1 MAPRPF
7 YPPGLY
13 DPAPIPSWWE
23 ASAGPRVEAPPLAG
37 DATVEVAIV
46 GGGFAGLS
54 TAYHLA
60 REQGIE
66 ATLLEAGH
74 IGWGSSARNA
84 GFVCMP
90 AAKLG
95 LEELIRRAG
104 LAEARRYLRTQREAI
119 DLVAALIGEE
129 AIEVQR
135 QGAGMWIAAHSPRAF
150 QALRDYAA
158 ILTGQLDTPTR
169 LVDAAGFAAETA
181 AGTENCG
188 ALLVVPGFALHPLR
202 YQQGLA
208 RAAQARGARLHGHS
222 KVLAWQKRD
231 GWHHLS
237 TAGGTLRARRLVVAA
252 NAWLEEGLLPPL
264 DGRILPVVSNIL
276 VTRPLSEAER
286 RATNLADGT
295 PVNSTRNLLHYYRLL
310 PDGRLLFGARGD
322 TGGSAAGA
330 ARMRA
335 WVERR
340 LGQVFPGLAGVE
352 TTHFWRGLVC
362 LSRRLLPSLGR
373 LPDDPSLLF
382 AYACHG
388 NGIHHMTWSGRQL
401 ARMIKGEEADEALL
415 PALIRGRSD
424 RFPLPRLRPWYLRG
438 AYALMALKDAR

>member
-1 MAPRPF
+1 MALRAF

-13 DPAPIPSWWE
+13 DPAPVASWWE
-23 ASAGPRVEAPPLAG
+23 ASAGPAPEAPPLAG
-37 DATVEVAIV
+37 DATVEVAII

-60 REQGIE
+60 KEQGIE
-66 ATLLEAGH
+66 ALLLEAGH

-84 GFVCMP
+84 GFVCLP

-95 LEELIRRAG
+95 LGDLIRRQG
-104 LAEARRYLRTQREAI
+104 LEEARRYLRTQREAV
-119 DLVAALIGEE
+119 DLVAQLGQDE
-129 AIEVQR
+129 AIDFQR
-135 QGAGMWIAAHSPRAF
+135 QGAGLWLAAHSAGAF
-150 QALRDYAA
+150 RGLADYAEL
-158 ILTGQLDTPTR
+158 LTGQLDTPTR
-169 LVDAAGFAAETA
+169 LADAGSFAAETA
-181 AGTENCG
+181 AGSENFG

-222 KVLAWQKRD
+222 KVLAWQKRE
-231 GWHHLS
+231 GWHLLS
-237 TAGGTLRARRLVVAA
+237 TAGGRVRARRLVVAT
-252 NAWLEEGLLPPL
+252 NAWLDDGLLPPL

-286 RATNLADGT
+286 RAGNLADAT
-295 PVNSTRNLLHYYRLL
+295 PVSSARRLLHYYRLL

-322 TGGSAAGA
+322 TGGSEAGA
-330 ARMRA
+330 ARMRL

-340 LGQVFPGLAGVE
+340 LGQVFPSLAGIE

-362 LSRRLLPSLGR
+362 LSRRLLPSIGR

-382 AYACHG
+382 AYGCHG

-401 ARMIKGEEADEALL
+401 ARMVTGDEADETLL

-424 RFPLPRLRPWYLRG
+424 RFPLPALRPLYLKG
-438 AYALMALKDAR
+438 AYALYAMKDAL